1 MKTGFRQGDWS
12 FNTISKKD
20 FEKFAKTGSVE
31 KHDGSYTF
39 AEGEATGHFH
49 TLKVKEKQDMEFIKI
64 PDGSYLVKLA
74 AEGTATHPEH
84 STKKDLVVTPNYYH
98 LKQRR
103 EKDWF
108 SLETR
113 RVID

>member
-1 MKTGFRQGDWS
+1 MKTLRHGDWT
-12 FNTISKKD
+12 FTPTKK
-20 FEKFAKTGSVE
+20 KVKGTE
-31 KHDGSYTF
+31 KHKGSYTW

-49 TLKVKEKQDMEFIKI
+49 TLKVKEPQDMVWHKM
-64 PDGSYLVKLA
+64 PDGSYLVELKS
-74 AEGTATHPEH
+74 EGIATHPEH
-84 STKKDLVVTPNYYH
+84 SNVTDLIVPAGTYH